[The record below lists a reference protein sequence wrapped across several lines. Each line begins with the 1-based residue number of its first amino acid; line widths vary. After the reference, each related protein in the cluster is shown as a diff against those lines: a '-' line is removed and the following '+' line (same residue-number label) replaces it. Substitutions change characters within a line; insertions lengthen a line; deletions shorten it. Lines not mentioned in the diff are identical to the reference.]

1 MAMTYDMQL
10 SQEIAK
16 RLPDDRQSTSVLLRV
31 IGEIREA
38 LGVGGKPMLAE
49 LPEIVRERCR
59 KEITM
64 FLPEDDSP
72 DTEAECINC
81 GEWIRIGDNFCFEC
95 GAQIIW
101 KPQVKVSADATYC
114 PECSHDLEKGDD
126 YCKGCGAKI
135 IWEE

>member
-1 MAMTYDMQL
+1 MTYDMQL
-10 SQEIAK
+10 TQEIEK
-16 RLPDDRQSTSVLLRV
+16 RLPDDRQSTSVLLQV

-95 GAQIIW
+95 GVQIIW
-101 KPQVKVSADATYC
+101 KPQVKVSVGDIYC
-114 PECSHDLEKGDD
+114 PECGHELEKGDD